1 MLPALTKAWEATW
14 PAPTPASR
22 SGSLLD
28 LKNALKAHASHPW
41 GVIGSCDR
49 TTAAMDAVD
58 RWIIGGDVQPGNTS
72 PSAHSWIVLSQ
83 PSMGGNFQVLIALS
97 DNALIDDPNNDLIIV
112 SYSPQLGFG
121 TANGGTDGGTTA
133 PPTALDERAVGG
145 TDWLGANP
153 ASGAKLMNIISATD
167 GTSWRIIMSEEASGL
182 PLSGLGF
189 ETVQNPIAGW
199 TYPRVGWY
207 VSATVA
213 SGVNC
218 FTWEKMQEAEFVRCR
233 LPGDSG
239 DFNTSLRMVGPMF
252 STLEGVE
259 QQQDDGRVILH
270 PHDLFNDALGTPG
283 RYVGQLPDL
292 YWATRNPGGGHAADL
307 DTFPAG
313 VLALPANIAQ
323 FYEDTSNPISGAE
336 ITDAAQVGLDPLE
349 NITLETWVKLDSAVE
364 SILIDKYQTPIG
376 SYRFYIQ
383 GGNLLKFQSYVAGSN
398 SVIIQIAQ
406 TFTPGVWYHVA
417 ATRQKSDGA
426 LKLFVNGSQIGA
438 TEFEHV
444 GVNLLQTNKLF
455 RLGGGNNSSVDLKG
469 FMAHTRVWS
478 IVRTPAEIL
487 ANMNVALVGNEA
499 GLEGCW
505 PLHTDF
511 DDITANTNHLTAVAG
526 NGTAPAIVAGTRP
539 FAGPTLDPQREFV
552 CLGDVVA
559 GWLDD
564 AATDLYY
571 SGAPAPP
578 ITPAVFVSMAV
589 GQQGSGNPAITISK
603 PAGVQNGDLLIAF
616 ILSAGANNA
625 QINTRPA
632 GWVNKHAG
640 TTFLEGSEAFE
651 DCDVLT
657 AGGAEPG
664 SYTWVANGGSEE
676 AIGAILCYRP
686 AHGTQLDVIA
696 GAAMGSSSTNHTAP
710 NVTTIQDQALIVAAY
725 MLNRQAGN
733 TIAVSTP
740 PAVMTNRVSHGGP
753 LGIGRNDLGLYVY
766 DESGPPTPGLY
777 TGRQLIANGA
787 SWGYGI
793 TLGIRALNT

>member
-1 MLPALTKAWEATW
+1 
-14 PAPTPASR
+14 
-22 SGSLLD
+22 
-28 LKNALKAHASHPW
+28 
-41 GVIGSCDR
+41 
-49 TTAAMDAVD
+49 
-58 RWIIGGDVQPGNTS
+58 
-72 PSAHSWIVLSQ
+72 
-83 PSMGGNFQVLIALS
+83 
-97 DNALIDDPNNDLIIV
+97 
-112 SYSPQLGFG
+112 
-121 TANGGTDGGTTA
+121 
-133 PPTALDERAVGG
+133 
-145 TDWLGANP
+145 
-153 ASGAKLMNIISATD
+153 
-167 GTSWRIIMSEEASGL
+167 MSEEASGL
-182 PLSGLGF
+182 PLSCIGL
-189 ETVQNPIAGW
+189 ETVQNPVAGW

-218 FTWEKMQEAEFVRCR
+218 FTWEKMQEAEFVHCR

-252 STLEGVE
+252 ATLEGVE
-259 QQQDDGRVILH
+259 LQQDDGRVILH
-270 PHDLFNDALGTPG
+270 PGDLFNDALGAPG

-292 YWATRNPGGGHAADL
+292 YYASRNPGGGHAADL

-313 VLALPANIAQ
+313 INVIPDFAPLFPADSGNPNSSLEIADGAQTGLEPPNDFSAEIWVNVSSFGSFNRVVLIDKLINGGANMVLEYRDSVGFNNRAIQSAA
-323 FYEDTSNPISGAE
+323 TGISGTGTWHHYAVTRQRVNGE
-336 ITDAAQVGLDPLE
+336 IKFFADGAQVGAAIVSDPGAGFD
-349 NITLETWVKLDSAVE
+349 N
-364 SILIDKYQTPIG
+364 
-376 SYRFYIQ
+376 
-383 GGNLLKFQSYVAGSN
+383 GGTEKFSLGNESN
-398 SVIIQIAQ
+398 SN
-406 TFTPGVWYHVA
+406 T
-417 ATRQKSDGA
+417 
-426 LKLFVNGSQIGA
+426 
-438 TEFEHV
+438 
-444 GVNLLQTNKLF
+444 
-455 RLGGGNNSSVDLKG
+455 DLSG
-469 FMAHTRVWS
+469 YLAHARVWS
-478 IVRTPAEIL
+478 VERTPAEIL
-487 ANMNVALVGNEA
+487 ANYQAELVGNEP

-511 DDITANTNHLTAVAG
+511 NDKTANANHLTAVAG
-526 NGTAPAIVAGTRP
+526 SATAAPALTAITRP
-539 FAGPTLDPQREFV
+539 WNQALAPQRKFV

-578 ITPAVFVSMAV
+578 ITPAVFVSMAT
-589 GQQGSGNPAITISK
+589 GQQGSGNPNITINK
-603 PAGVQNGDLLIAF
+603 PAGVQSGDLLIAF

-640 TTFLEGSEAFE
+640 TTFLEGQAAFE

-664 SYTWVANGGSEE
+664 SYTWQANGGSEE

-686 AHGTQLDVIA
+686 AHGTQLDAIA
-696 GAAMGSSSTNHTAP
+696 GAAMGSGTTNHTAP

-725 MLNRQAGN
+725 MLNRQSGN

-766 DESGPPTPGLY
+766 DEPGPATPGLY
-777 TGRQLIANGA
+777 TGRQLIANGT

-793 TLGIRALNT
+793 TAAIRALNT